1 MLTYPVAQDP
11 TGLQSLRAGFA
22 GPALS
27 GSVLA
32 GRYPETDGRQVFFDI
47 EMAVRSGAPDL
58 HGVIGEILEQAIS
71 EPGFLREMRFAGSAE
86 RYTRHL
92 IYAGPG
98 FTVLALVWLPG
109 QMSPIHAHRSWC
121 ALAVRQGALV
131 ETCFTRDDAGAD
143 AKPVLRLDSCRQL
156 HPGMVSHE
164 GGNDEHYHRIAN
176 VGVETAVSIH
186 VYGVDYDRLG
196 HGLNRIWE
204 E

>member
-1 MLTYPVAQDP
+1 MLTNPMAHEM
-11 TGLQSLRAGFA
+11 TGLQSLRAGLA
-22 GPALS
+22 GAALS
-27 GSVLA
+27 GPVLS
-32 GRYPETDGRQVFFDI
+32 GRCPETEARNVFFDI
-47 EMAVRSGAPDL
+47 ETAVQSGAPNV
-58 HGVIGEILEQAIS
+58 HGVIAEILEQAVI
-71 EPGFLREMRFAGSAE
+71 EPGFLRGLRFAGSRE

-92 IYAGPG
+92 VYAGPG

-121 ALAVRQGALV
+121 ALAVRQGTLV
-131 ETCFTRDDAGAD
+131 ETCFTRDAAGDA
-143 AKPVLRLDSCRQL
+143 AKPVLRLDTCRQL

-164 GGNDEHYHRIAN
+164 GGDEEHYHRIAN

>member
-1 MLTYPVAQDP
+1 M
-11 TGLQSLRAGFA
+11 TGLQSLRAGF
-22 GPALS
+22 P

-32 GRYPETDGRQVFFDI
+32 GAVVSDRCPERDARQVFFDI
-47 EMAVRSGAPDL
+47 EAAVQSGASDL
-58 HGVIGEILEQAIS
+58 HRVIGEILEQAVS
-71 EPGFLREMRFAGSAE
+71 EPGFLHGLRFAGSAE

-92 IYAGPG
+92 VYAGPG

-131 ETCFTRDDAGAD
+131 ETCFTRDAAGPE
-143 AKPVLRLDSCRQL
+143 AKPVLRLDACRQL

-164 GGNDEHYHRIAN
+164 AGDDDHYHRIAN

>member
-1 MLTYPVAQDP
+1 VLPIPV
-11 TGLQSLRAGFA
+11 
-22 GPALS
+22 LS
-27 GSVLA
+27 IPVLA
-32 GRYPETDGRQVFFDI
+32 GRCPETETRQVFFDI
-47 EMAVRSGAPDL
+47 EAAVRSGASDL
-58 HGVIGEILEQAIS
+58 HGVIGEILEQAVT
-71 EPGFLREMRFAGSAE
+71 EPGFLRGLHFAGSPE

-92 IYAGPG
+92 VYAGPG

-121 ALAVRQGALV
+121 ALAVRHGTLV
-131 ETCFTRDDAGAD
+131 ETCFTRDEAGAN
-143 AKPVLRLDSCRQL
+143 AKAVLRLDACRQL
-156 HPGMVSHE
+156 RPGMVSHE
-164 GGNDEHYHRIAN
+164 AGDDEHYHRIAN

>member
-1 MLTYPVAQDP
+1 MLTNPMAQGP

-22 GPALS
+22 GSLLS
-27 GSVLA
+27 G
-32 GRYPETDGRQVFFDI
+32 RCPETDTRHVFLEI
-47 EMAVRSGAPDL
+47 EAAVQRGAADL
-58 HGVIGEILEQAIS
+58 HGVIAEILEQAIT
-71 EPGFLREMRFAGSAE
+71 ETGFLRGLRFAGSRE

-92 IYAGPG
+92 VYSGSG

-121 ALAVRQGALV
+121 ALAVRQGTLV
-131 ETCFTRDDAGAD
+131 ETCFTRDAAGTEG
-143 AKPVLRLDSCRQL
+143 KPLLRLDACRQL

-164 GGNDEHYHRIAN
+164 GGDEEHYHRIAN

-186 VYGVDYDRLG
+186 VYGIDYDRLG